1 LFCNTASRAG
11 AATAKKG
18 KGGGGGEQLQVDPEA
33 GPELKEALEVR
44 STGTTL
50 IVFILNSPSQLND
63 FF

>member
-1 LFCNTASRAG
+1 MSLLVLLTESRG
-11 AATAKKG
+11 GVATAKKG

-50 IVFILNSPSQLND
+50 ISSHHSL
-63 FF
+63 